1 MVDII
6 KSIIDLLTQFING
19 IFNFQVEFIPGQNVA
34 IGVIVVSF
42 VFFVLSIYLILRALG
57 IIKEGSDE

>member
-6 KSIIDLLTQFING
+6 KSIIDLLAQFING
-19 IFNFQVEFIPGQNVA
+19 IFNFQVDFIPGQNIS

-42 VFFVLSIYLILRALG
+42 VFFVLAIYLILRALG
-57 IIKEGSDE
+57 IIKEGSDD